1 MTEGQDGEEKSL
13 NKTKSEPLE
22 INKGFELMLRH
33 RNRRGNQRRPKTF
46 HIMFGKVVSLWSER
60 YVCILSSVLTSK
72 KQSNLGEGSWK

>member
-46 HIMFGKVVSLWSER
+46 HIMFGKVVSLWKRELRLHFEFS
-60 YVCILSSVLTSK
+60 IDIK
-72 KQSNLGEGSWK
+72 KTK

>member
-46 HIMFGKVVSLWSER
+46 HIMFGKVLSLFKREIRLHFEFS
-60 YVCILSSVLTSK
+60 IDIK
-72 KQSNLGEGSWK
+72 KTK

>member
-46 HIMFGKVVSLWSER
+46 HIMFGKVLSLFKREIR
-60 YVCILSSVLTSK
+60 LHFEFRIDIK
-72 KQSNLGEGSWK
+72 KTK

>member
-13 NKTKSEPLE
+13 NKTTSEPLE

-46 HIMFGKVVSLWSER
+46 HIMFGKVVSLWKREIRLHFEFS
-60 YVCILSSVLTSK
+60 IDIK
-72 KQSNLGEGSWK
+72 KTK

>member
-33 RNRRGNQRRPKTF
+33 RNRRGNQRKPKTF
-46 HIMFGKVVSLWSER
+46 HIMFGKVLSLFKREIRLHFEFS
-60 YVCILSSVLTSK
+60 IDIK
-72 KQSNLGEGSWK
+72 KTK

>member
-46 HIMFGKVVSLWSER
+46 HIMFGKVVSLWKREIRLHFEFS
-60 YVCILSSVLTSK
+60 IDIK
-72 KQSNLGEGSWK
+72 KTK

>member
-1 MTEGQDGEEKSL
+1 MTADQDGEKKSL

-46 HIMFGKVVSLWSER
+46 HIMFGKVVSLWKREIRLQFEFS
-60 YVCILSSVLTSK
+60 IDIK
-72 KQSNLGEGSWK
+72 KTK

>member
-1 MTEGQDGEEKSL
+1 MTADQDGEKKSL

-46 HIMFGKVVSLWSER
+46 HIMFGKVVSLWKREIR
-60 YVCILSSVLTSK
+60 LQFEFIIDIK
-72 KQSNLGEGSWK
+72 KTK

>member
-13 NKTKSEPLE
+13 NKTESEPLE

-46 HIMFGKVVSLWSER
+46 HIMFGKVVSLWKREIRLQFEFS
-60 YVCILSSVLTSK
+60 IDIK
-72 KQSNLGEGSWK
+72 KTK

>member
-13 NKTKSEPLE
+13 NKTESEPLE

-46 HIMFGKVVSLWSER
+46 HIMFGKVVSLWKREIRLHFEFS
-60 YVCILSSVLTSK
+60 IDIK
-72 KQSNLGEGSWK
+72 KTK